1 MKVTYIDHMGNDDA
15 VVDAARV
22 SFDKDASMYSPEE
35 NANLIRFLA
44 RGCSKKEWSDLIQ
57 ELAKATDPAVIEPL
71 MIRLR
76 RMADHWT
83 PFGHCV
89 VKLRITAPLPVRTQC
104 FKHKQGFLENE
115 ESRRYIT
122 TPPQFFVPETL
133 RAAAENAKQG
143 SAGDHHRSAH
153 FKAIMANTNAAMGEA
168 YEWMIQEGICPE
180 QARLVLPQSAEVT
193 WVWTGSLYG
202 YANFYNKR
210 TDPHAQKE
218 TSELAQMVG
227 DIIAPLFPV
236 SWEALTG
243 NSLL

>member
-1 MKVTYIDHMGNDDA
+1 MGNDDA
-15 VVDAARV
+15 VVDAAE
-22 SFDKDASMYSPEE
+22 SLLIKMPQCTPPEE
-35 NANLIRFLA
+35 NANLIRFPGSRLLQE
-44 RGCSKKEWSDLIQ
+44 RMVRSDSGTGQ
-57 ELAKATDPAVIEPL
+57 GHDPAVIEPL

-104 FKHKQGFLENE
+104 FKHKQGFVENE

-143 SAGDHHRSAH
+143 SAGAH
-153 FKAIMANTNAAMGEA
+153 PKSVQFKAIMANTNAALHEA
-168 YEWMIQEGICPE
+168 YDWMIQEGICAE

-193 WVWTGSLYG
+193 WAWTGSLYG
-202 YANFYNKR
+202 YANYNKR

-218 TSELAQMVG
+218 TRELAQMVG